1 MHKVRPDAAQPIPCS
16 RQDFLVSIAA
26 SDEVPSMWD
35 ICSSDVASVLDDD
48 NDATEHEGAP
58 DFLADEV
65 LSDVIKRFLSPVD
78 DEPSDDELVQNKSA
92 FDAMVSSEVSGS
104 SLDFR
109 GRRNRRRE
117 TNGES
122 PRKKSHW
129 LS

>member
-1 MHKVRPDAAQPIPCS
+1 MHKVRPDVAQPIPRS
-16 RQDFLVSIAA
+16 RQGSLVFIAT
-26 SDEVPSMWD
+26 SDEVSGMWD

-48 NDATEHEGAP
+48 NDATEHEEAP
-58 DFLADEV
+58 DFLTDEV
-65 LSDVIKRFLSPVD
+65 LSDVIERFLSPVD

-92 FDAMVSSEVSGS
+92 FDAMVSLEVSGS
-104 SLDFR
+104 SLDSR
-109 GRRNRRRE
+109 GRRNRRRR